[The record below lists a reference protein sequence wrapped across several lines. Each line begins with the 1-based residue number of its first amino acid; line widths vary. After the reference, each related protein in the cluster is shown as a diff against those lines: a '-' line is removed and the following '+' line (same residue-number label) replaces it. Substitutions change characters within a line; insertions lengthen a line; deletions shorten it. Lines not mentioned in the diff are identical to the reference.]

1 MRDSVP
7 GLAYPSNRLLGAVLL
22 FLILDLSVLLIN
34 LWIANEV
41 ACNAVAINLAG
52 RQRML
57 SQQISKNL
65 LLLTQ
70 TDPQQ
75 VPPGTRQELNQGL
88 YLFQQTLSAFAEGS
102 TATDTTLQPVALRAV
117 EGEAALLV
125 SRTRLLIQPL
135 TRLLHSA
142 HPGPTS
148 DPSVLQP
155 ANRYM
160 VEHNRE
166 ILDLMNRL
174 TWRLEEDA
182 RQRTRTL
189 QIVQVCAFTL
199 AIGNFAAIM
208 ICMLRRMRQAERQ
221 RREWQDAAYHDPLTG
236 LLNRHGLET
245 KARHL
250 LADGHTQGTL
260 LLLDLDGFKP
270 VNDLHGH
277 PTGDLVLKYVA
288 QALRQVARNTDL
300 LARMGGDEFVL
311 ICPRI
316 DQADAVQHLCNR
328 LLDAIARVSLP
339 DHPIHLRVSIGAAFF
354 PRQAAHLPELIR
366 IADQA
371 MYLSKRDGGQ
381 RWSLAPHAAP
391 VAKPTAR

>member
-189 QIVQVCAFTL
+189 QIVQVCAF
-199 AIGNFAAIM
+199 
-208 ICMLRRMRQAERQ
+208 
-221 RREWQDAAYHDPLTG
+221 
-236 LLNRHGLET
+236 
-245 KARHL
+245 
-250 LADGHTQGTL
+250 
-260 LLLDLDGFKP
+260 
-270 VNDLHGH
+270 
-277 PTGDLVLKYVA
+277 
-288 QALRQVARNTDL
+288 
-300 LARMGGDEFVL
+300 
-311 ICPRI
+311 
-316 DQADAVQHLCNR
+316 
-328 LLDAIARVSLP
+328 
-339 DHPIHLRVSIGAAFF
+339 
-354 PRQAAHLPELIR
+354 
-366 IADQA
+366 
-371 MYLSKRDGGQ
+371 
-381 RWSLAPHAAP
+381 
-391 VAKPTAR
+391 